1 MIYATPDALMGHA
14 SAVMYPMLGGY
25 GLVQISGLYNE

>member
-14 SAVMYPMLGGY
+14 LAATYPTLEGY
-25 GLVQISGLYNE
+25 GPVQMNG

>member
-14 SAVMYPMLGGY
+14 SAATYPTLVGY
-25 GLVQISGLYNE
+25 TLIQMSG